1 MQAIY
6 QQRYGGSDVLTF
18 GELPQPT
25 IKPHQVLVE
34 VHATSINPRDWLIR
48 SGKYQLQFFVPS
60 FPLVL
65 GSDVAG
71 IVVAVGAKVKS
82 FKQGDHVIALKNPSD
97 GLATYAQY
105 VAVDEQ
111 ALALKPSTMSFEEAG
126 GLPLCSLT
134 AWQAL
139 VDIAKLKQ
147 GNKVLIIGAS
157 GGVGTFAVQI
167 AAALG
172 AVVTAIC
179 STANHDLVLGLGAT
193 KAVDYKSENYKA
205 SLSGF
210 DVVFDCIGRE
220 NLNTCRHLLNDGGI
234 YVSTVPSPLNLKLT
248 LLTTLKHRLWPST
261 KRVGVVMVK
270 SRATDLRQITDL
282 IHHQKL
288 RTVIDTTFPLAA
300 AAQAHDLS
308 RSLRAKGKII
318 LKVR

>member
-6 QQRYGGSDVLTF
+6 QQRYGGSEVLTF

-34 VHATSINPRDWLIR
+34 VHATSVNPRDWLIR
-48 SGKYQLQFFVPS
+48 SGKYQLQFLVPS

-71 IVVAVGAKVKS
+71 IVVAVGAKVKK

-105 VAVDEQ
+105 VAVDEH

-139 VDIAKLKQ
+139 VDVAKLKQ

-157 GGVGTFAVQI
+157 GGVGTFSVQI

-193 KAVDYKSENYKA
+193 KAVDYKIENYKT

-220 NLNTCRHLLNDGGI
+220 NLNTCRGLLNDGGI
-234 YVSTVPSPLNLKLT
+234 YVSTVPSPLNLKLA
-248 LLTTLKHRLWPST
+248 LLTILKHRLWPST
-261 KRVGVVMVK
+261 KRAGVVMVK
-270 SRATDLRQITDL
+270 SRANDLRHITDL
-282 IHHQKL
+282 INRQQL

>member
-6 QQRYGGSDVLTF
+6 QQRYGGSEVLTF

-34 VHATSINPRDWLIR
+34 VHATSVNPRDWLIR
-48 SGKYQLQFFVPS
+48 SGKYQLQFLVPS

-71 IVVAVGAKVKS
+71 IVVAVGAKVKN

-97 GLATYAQY
+97 GLATYAQF
-105 VAVDEQ
+105 VAVDEH

-193 KAVDYKSENYKA
+193 KAVDYKIENYKT

-220 NLNTCRHLLNDGGI
+220 SLNTCRHLLNDGGI

>member
-34 VHATSINPRDWLIR
+34 VHATSVNPRDWLIR
-48 SGKYQLQFFVPS
+48 SGKYQLQFLVPS

-71 IVVAVGAKVKS
+71 VVVAVGAKVKN
-82 FKQGDHVIALKNPSD
+82 FKQGDHVIALKNPND

-139 VDIAKLKQ
+139 VDIGKVKE
-147 GNKVLIIGAS
+147 GYKVLIIGAS

-172 AVVTAIC
+172 AAVTAIC
-179 STANHDLVLGLGAT
+179 STANHDLVLGLGAE
-193 KAVDYKSENYKA
+193 KAIDYKSENYKA

-220 NLNTCRHLLNDGGI
+220 NLNTCRGLLNDGGI

-248 LLTTLKHRLWPST
+248 LLTALKHRLWPNT
-261 KRVGVVMVK
+261 KRSGVVMVK
-270 SRATDLRQITDL
+270 SRATDLRHITDL
-282 IHHQKL
+282 IHRQQL

-300 AAQAHDLS
+300 ATQAHDLS

>member
-6 QQRYGGSDVLTF
+6 QQRYGGSEVLTF

-25 IKPHQVLVE
+25 IKPNQVLIE
-34 VHATSINPRDWLIR
+34 VHATSVNPRDWLIR
-48 SGKYQLQFFVPS
+48 SGKYQLQFLVPK

-71 IVVAVGAKVKS
+71 VVVAVGAKVKN
-82 FKQGDHVIALKNPSD
+82 FKQGDHVIALKNPSH

-105 VAVDEQ
+105 VAVDEY
-111 ALALKPSTMSFEEAG
+111 ALALKPSIMSFEEAG

-139 VDIAKLKQ
+139 ADIAKLKQ
-147 GNKVLIIGAS
+147 GDKVLIIGAS

-172 AVVTAIC
+172 AAVTAVC

-210 DVVFDCIGRE
+210 DAVFDCIGRE
-220 NLNTCRHLLNDGGI
+220 NLNTCRGLLNDGGI

-248 LLTTLKHRLWPST
+248 LLTTLKHRLWPNT
-261 KRVGVVMVK
+261 KRAGVVMVK
-270 SRATDLRQITDL
+270 SRATDLKRITDL
-282 IHHQKL
+282 INRQQL